1 MKIRS
6 KFISYSID
14 SVIKANLEMQ
24 TIQRELTKL
33 GFRNPSLETFKNKN
47 FLDRYNTWN
56 DEKKNSFL
64 KLIGG
69 SANYKK
75 TKSFIESLNNGEKL

>member
-24 TIQRELTKL
+24 TIQRELIKL

-75 TKSFIESLNNGEKL
+75 TKSFIESLNNGEKS